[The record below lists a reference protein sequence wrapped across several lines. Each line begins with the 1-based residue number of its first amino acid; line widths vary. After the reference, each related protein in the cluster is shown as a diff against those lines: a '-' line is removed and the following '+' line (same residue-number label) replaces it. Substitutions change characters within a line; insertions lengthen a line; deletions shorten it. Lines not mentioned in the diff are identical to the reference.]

1 MTLIAPIPAKLRR
14 IDLVVKPYMVSSNW
28 IAFWQLAN
36 TLVPLLACSILL
48 VFYANSLNLYSVI
61 SVPLLLVLIVLFLGR
76 SFSLMHDCG
85 HNSLF
90 ASSSLNRLAAFV
102 LSIVHAMPHYPW
114 SKGHAFHHKHNGN
127 WSQYRGP
134 SALITLKEYSSKSP
148 ASKFLYRL
156 LRNPIILIPGGFYY
170 LILKPRI
177 ALVLAGLE
185 FIGCSINYCRGRVFG
200 GRDVGIAQFF
210 SEYSSKF
217 FYSRGEVF
225 DTLANSIC
233 VVFAW
238 WWIGG
243 LIGHW
248 HFWILYSIIMS
259 LSAALVIAVFFVQ
272 HNFEGSYASGQEGWS
287 YFRGAIEG
295 SSYLRL
301 PKILNWFTADIA
313 YHHIH
318 HLSERIPNY
327 RLRDCHE
334 ANEHLLGSVYSLY
347 LRQVVECFSLILWDD
362 EACELVPARG

>member
-1 MTLIAPIPAKLRR
+1 MTATNAIPVKLRR
-14 IDLVVKPYMVSSNW
+14 IDLVVKPYMVSNNW

-36 TLVPLLACSILL
+36 TLVPLAACSALL
-48 VFYANSLNLYSVI
+48 VFLTKSLSLYSILSAPVL
-61 SVPLLLVLIVLFLGR
+61 VVLIVLLLSR

-90 ASSSLNRLAAFV
+90 VSSSLNRLAAFV
-102 LSIVHAMPHYPW
+102 LSLIHAMPHYPW
-114 SKGHAFHHKHNGN
+114 SMGHAFHHRHNGN

-134 SALITLKEYSSKSP
+134 SALITLREYSGKSS

-156 LRNPIILIPGGFYY
+156 LRNPIVLIPGGFYY
-170 LILKPRI
+170 LVLKPRI
-177 ALVLAGLE
+177 ALILAGLE
-185 FIGCSINYCRGRVFG
+185 FIGQAINYCCGCIFG
-200 GRDVGIAQFF
+200 AKSVGVAQFF

-217 FYSRGEVF
+217 FYSRRELF
-225 DTLANSIC
+225 DTVANSLF
-233 VVFAW
+233 VVLAW
-238 WWIGG
+238 LWIGG
-243 LIGHW
+243 SIGHW
-248 HFWILYSIIMS
+248 HFWVLYSLIMS
-259 LSAALVIAVFFVQ
+259 LSAALMIAVFFVQ

-301 PKILNWFTADIA
+301 PKVLNWFTADIA

-334 ANEHLLGSVYSLY
+334 ANEHLLGSVSSLY
-347 LRQVVECFSLILWDD
+347 LSQVVKCFSLILWDD
-362 EACELVPARG
+362 EACKLVPAVG